1 MDFKK
6 LLTRTLSGIVYVA
19 VITLC
24 IFLSNWTIVLLGAL
38 LASLATI
45 EFAKICH
52 ETEGSRMAAL
62 ILDIA
67 GNICLACSILGFPI
81 ILWIFVMMVR
91 FVMELYLHSDTPL
104 KDLSHSMLSQIYI
117 GLPMGMMVA
126 IGYDMMN
133 PAILFAMFLMIWIND
148 TGAFLVGSAFGRH
161 RLFERISPKKSW
173 EGFFGGLIFNIGAAF
188 LFNYYNSSFFDMPGG
203 LPQWIGFA
211 VTVTVFATWGDLIE
225 SLFKRTLHIKDSG
238 NIIPG
243 HGGILD
249 RIDSL
254 LLVAPAI
261 FIFFLITNYSDLFI
275 LL

>member
-1 MDFKK
+1 MEFKK
-6 LLTRTLSGIVYVA
+6 LLTRTLSGLVYVGI
-19 VITLC
+19 ITLC
-24 IFLSNWTIVLLGAL
+24 IFLCNWTIILLGVL

-52 ETEGSRMAAL
+52 ETERSKVPAL
-62 ILDIA
+62 ILDVA
-67 GNICLACSILGFPI
+67 GNICLACAILGFPI
-81 ILWIFVMMVR
+81 IFWFIVMIIR
-91 FVMELYLHSDTPL
+91 FIMELYMHSETPL
-104 KDLSHSMLSQIYI
+104 KDLSHSMLSQVYI
-117 GLPMGMMVA
+117 GIPMGMMVA

-133 PAILFAMFLMIWIND
+133 PGILFAMFLMIWIND

-173 EGFFGGLIFNIGAAF
+173 EGFFGGLIFNIAAAF
-188 LFNYYNSSFFDMPGG
+188 LFNYLNSFFEMPGG

-211 VTVTVFATWGDLIE
+211 IIVTAFATWGDLVE
-225 SLFKRTLHIKDSG
+225 SLFKRTLNIKDSG

-254 LLVAPAI
+254 LLVSPAI
-261 FIFFLITNYSDLFI
+261 FIYFLLTNYSDLFNLI
-275 LL
+275 